1 MAAVAGA
8 VAEEILAAMLAAGPL
23 ERAYVNNGGDIA
35 LHLAGGQHF
44 DVLLAGL
51 DGADLGRV
59 RIDAGSPVRGIAT
72 SGRGGRSLSLGIADS
87 VTVLARNA
95 AAADV
100 AATLIANAV
109 DLPGHP
115 AVTRRKASDIQP
127 DSDLGD
133 RLVATACAPL
143 TTAEIGRALD
153 RGAAEA
159 EALLAAGLIAGAA
172 LFLQGEA
179 RAVGKTVA
187 RAAALPVE
195 FSQKAGC
202 EARAGTI

>member
-8 VAEEILAAMLAAGPL
+8 VAEEILAAMVDAGPL

-35 LHLAGGQHF
+35 LHLAGERHF

-51 DGADLGRV
+51 DRADLGRV

-87 VTVLARNA
+87 VTVLARGA

-115 AVTRRKASDIQP
+115 AVTRQKASEIDP

-133 RLVATACAPL
+133 RPVVTACAPL
-143 TTAEIGRALD
+143 TATEIEQALD
-153 RGAAEA
+153 RGAAKA
-159 EALLAAGLIAGAA
+159 GAMLASGLITGAA
-172 LFLQGEA
+172 LFVQSEA

-187 RAAALPVE
+187 PAAALPVE
-195 FSQKAGC
+195 FSQKAGR
-202 EARAGTI
+202 EARAVMI